1 MFVSARAKRFQDVVQ
16 SDSFVHI
23 PVLLNETIEG
33 LNIKPNG
40 VYVDCTMGGAGH
52 SSEILK
58 RLNEKGLLIGI
69 DQDDFAISRGT
80 TVLSKISDNF
90 KVVKANFINLK
101 DVLKD
106 LNIKKVDG
114 IIYDLG
120 VSSFQFDM
128 KERGFSYNQDAP
140 LDMRMDTDR
149 YLTAYDIVNGYSEN
163 ELKRVFYEYGEEKY
177 ASSIARN
184 IVKEREKNPIE
195 TTFELVEVVKK
206 SLPAFV
212 KRASKHPAKKVFQA
226 LRIAVND
233 ELNVLERSLKDA
245 LNLLNRNGRICV
257 ISFHSLEDRIV
268 KVSFKNAV
276 DVKVPKGVPLRESE
290 IKREYKLITS
300 KPIIPTSSEVED
312 NNRAHSAKLRIIE
325 KI

>member
-1 MFVSARAKRFQDVVQ
+1 MFIASKVRRLQDVIE

-23 PVLLNETIEG
+23 PVLLNETIDG

-40 VYVDCTMGGAGH
+40 IYVDCTMGGAGH

-58 RLNEKGLLIGI
+58 RLNKNGLLIGI
-69 DQDDFAISRGT
+69 DQDDFAISRGSS
-80 TVLSKISDNF
+80 VLSKISDNF
-90 KVVKANFINLK
+90 KVVKANFVNLK
-101 DVLKD
+101 DVLKE
-106 LNIKKVDG
+106 LNINKVDG

-149 YLTAYDIVNGYSEN
+149 YLTAYDVVNSYSES

-177 ASSIARN
+177 ASSIAKN
-184 IVKEREKNPIE
+184 IVRERNKKPIE

-206 SLPAFV
+206 SIPAFV

-233 ELNVLERSLKDA
+233 ELSVLERSLKDA
-245 LNLLNRNGRICV
+245 LNLLNKNGRICA

-300 KPIIPTSSEVED
+300 KPIVPSNGELED

>member
-1 MFVSARAKRFQDVVQ
+1 MFVSTRAKRFQDVVQ

>member
-90 KVVKANFINLK
+90 KAVKANFINLK

-245 LNLLNRNGRICV
+245 LNLLNRNGSICV

-300 KPIIPTSSEVED
+300 KPIIPTSLEVED
-312 NNRAHSAKLRIIE
+312 NNRAQSAKLRIIE